1 MSRALGLLA
10 DTIRFSCVDGP
21 GNRYVVFLQG
31 CNFDCVAC
39 HNPWTINTCS
49 SCGECVV
56 ACPGGALS
64 VDRSGRVVWRE
75 DACTGAER
83 CIAVCPESSTP
94 KARIVSVDDVLAGL
108 RDTAPFVSGLT
119 VSGGEPTQQASFLFD
134 LFAAVKGDA
143 SLRRLTT
150 FVDSNGSAPPEVW
163 ERLYPVMDAAMIDLK
178 ALDPEVHLRI
188 TGQPNDA
195 VLASIRHLAAA
206 GKLYEVRLLL
216 IPGVNDAAASL
227 RHTADWLL
235 SVDPSVRVKVIGFRR
250 HGTRVAAHALPEAT
264 GDGLAHSAA
273 VLADAG
279 VRDLVV
285 V

>member
-21 GNRYVVFLQG
+21 GNRHVVFLQG

-49 SCGECVV
+49 SCGECVPV
-56 ACPGGALS
+56 CPGGALS
-64 VDRSGRVVWRE
+64 VDDSGRVVWAP

-108 RDTAPFVSGLT
+108 REVAPFVSGLT
-119 VSGGEPTQQASFLFD
+119 VSGGEPTQQASFLRD
-134 LFAAVKGDA
+134 LFAAVKADA
-143 SLRRLTT
+143 ALSGLTT
-150 FVDSNGSAPPEVW
+150 FVDSNGSAPPEIW
-163 ERLYPVMDAAMIDLK
+163 DRLLPVMDGAMIDLK
-178 ALDPEVHLRI
+178 ALDADVHRRL

-206 GKLYEVRLLL
+206 RRLYEVRLLL
-216 IPGVNDAAASL
+216 VPGENDAAAAL
-227 RHTADWLL
+227 GRTAEWLL
-235 SVDPSVRVKVIGFRR
+235 RVDPDVRVKVIGFRR
-250 HGTRVAAHALPEAT
+250 HGTRPAAQSLTEAT
-264 GDGLAHSAA
+264 PEGLGAA
-273 VLADAG
+273 ADVLRRRG
-279 VRDLVV
+279 VRHLVV

>member
-49 SCGECVV
+49 SCGECLP
-56 ACPGGALS
+56 ACPAAALAFDS
-64 VDRSGRVVWRE
+64 SGTVVWAAERC
-75 DACTGAER
+75 DGAER

-94 KARIVSVDDVLAGL
+94 KARVVSVDEVLAGL
-108 RDTAPFVSGLT
+108 REVAPFVSGLT
-119 VSGGEPTQQASFLFD
+119 VSGGEPTQQASFLHE
-134 LFAAVKGDA
+134 LFAAVKADVGLA
-143 SLRRLTT
+143 PLTT
-150 FVDSNGSAPPEVW
+150 FVDSNGSAPAQVW
-163 ERLYPVMDAAMIDLK
+163 DRLLPVLDGAMIDLK
-178 ALDPEVHLRI
+178 ALDPDVHLGL
-188 TGQPNDA
+188 TGATNDA

-206 GKLYEVRLLL
+206 HRLHEVRLLL
-216 IPGVNDAAASL
+216 VPGRNDGADDLRRTAA
-227 RHTADWLL
+227 WLL
-235 SVDPSVRVKVIGFRR
+235 SVDRAVRVKVIGFRH
-250 HGTRVAAHALPEAT
+250 HGARPAARAFPEAT
-264 GDGLAHSAA
+264 PESLDAAAA
-273 VLADAG
+273 VLREEG